1 MKSTSYSAINA
12 PIKLHLEYSKMTIGE
27 LSNILRH
34 WQALLRAVWRD
45 AYELQHDVRAPNTH
59 VLTITTSTENSFDL
73 VSDYALEAAIIAN
86 LILGPVTD
94 WPRQARIAYAYL
106 SRLWKTEKEASP
118 EQGNEQVKII
128 GGNTPVITF
137 PAHMLKNEAIAGR
150 LVEFWRI
157 ANSADIFVTVE
168 EVTESSSTEAVDD
181 ESEDHPAC
189 P

>member
-1 MKSTSYSAINA
+1 MKSTSYAAVNA

-45 AYELQHDVRAPNTH
+45 AYELQHGVRAPNTH
-59 VLTITTSTENSFDL
+59 VLTIATSTENSLDL
-73 VSDYALEAAIIAN
+73 ISDYALQGAIIAN

-106 SRLWKTEKEASP
+106 SHFRETEREARLEEG
-118 EQGNEQVKII
+118 QEQVTIT
-128 GGNTPVITF
+128 GGKTPLIAF
-137 PAHMLKNEAIAGR
+137 PSHMLENEAISER

-157 ANSADIFVTVE
+157 ANSGNISVTVE
-168 EVTESSSTEAVDD
+168 EVNASSATEVPDGEA
-181 ESEDHPAC
+181 EDHPA
-189 P
+189 